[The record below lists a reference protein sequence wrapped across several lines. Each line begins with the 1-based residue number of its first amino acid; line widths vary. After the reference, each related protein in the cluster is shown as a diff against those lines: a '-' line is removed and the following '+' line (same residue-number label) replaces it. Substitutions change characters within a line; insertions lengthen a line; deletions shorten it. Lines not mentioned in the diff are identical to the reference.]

1 MILDLIKLLLIPLI
15 IEVMAGI
22 IVAYLFKII
31 QEKQQW
37 PKWIFGGVIVI
48 IILLIGVITYAYS
61 INTIRSVPKIID
73 LPREDA
79 EVKLA
84 KKSLQ
89 LDVEKETYIKKDVNL
104 VITQNPI
111 AGKLVK
117 KNSVVLVEVSKG
129 LPIVPLFIGKTFRNA
144 KSDLLV
150 DQDARF
156 EINPQIG
163 FDPNY
168 GDSVIIQQFPP
179 EGTRVPVGTSI
190 DVTINVLYLTFY
202 LSPYAKEGP
211 AILPGASGHIRVKRI
226 SNIGFDARLKLEN
239 MEANHSYVPA
249 INGYPQLDPM
259 GNQYLI
265 QTSNCIYD
273 GEGFCDFAPF
283 PIDMNRKG
291 EATISY
297 SLPEWQYT
305 LKFFVKDPG
314 RDYKI
319 VLYNDGIKLQVNR

>member
-1 MILDLIKLLLIPLI
+1 MILDLIKLLLIPLLIEI
-15 IEVMAGI
+15 IAGI

-37 PKWIFGGVIVI
+37 PRWILGGVIVI

-61 INTIRSVPKIID
+61 INTIRSVPKITDIS
-73 LPREDA
+73 REEA
-79 EVKLA
+79 EAKLA

-89 LDVEKETYIKKDVNL
+89 LDVEKETYIDKDVDL
-104 VITQNPI
+104 VIRQNPI
-111 AGKLVK
+111 AGRLVK
-117 KNSVVLVEVSKG
+117 KNSIILVEVSKG
-129 LPIVPLFIGKTFRNA
+129 LPIVPLLIGKSFQNA
-144 KSDLLV
+144 KIDLLA
-150 DQDARF
+150 DQDAHF
-156 EINPQIG
+156 EINTQIG

-168 GDSVIIQQFPP
+168 GDSVIIQQYPP
-179 EGTRVPVGTSI
+179 AGTRVPVGTSI
-190 DVTINVLYLTFY
+190 NVTINVHYLTFY
-202 LSPYAKEGP
+202 LSPYTKEGP
-211 AILPGASGHIRVKRI
+211 AILPGASGHIKVKRI
-226 SNIGFDARLKLEN
+226 SNIGFEARLKVEN

-249 INGYPQLDPM
+249 INGYPQLDRR

-291 EATISY
+291 EANISY
-297 SLPEWQYT
+297 SLPEWEYT
-305 LKFFVKDPG
+305 LKFFVKDEG

-319 VLYNDGIKLQVNR
+319 VLYNDGIKFQVNR